1 MSQEELDEQ
10 FALASA
16 LVKTWPEWKQKI
28 LEISLSPTVA
38 VPRKPVDNSRAPD
51 EPPHQRDK

>member
-1 MSQEELDEQ
+1 MSQEELDKQ

-16 LVKTWPEWKQKI
+16 LVKSWPEWKQKI

-38 VPRKPVDNSRAPD
+38 VARKPVDNSRASN
-51 EPPHQRDK
+51 EPPPQQDR

>member
-1 MSQEELDEQ
+1 MSQEELDKQ

-16 LVKTWPEWKQKI
+16 LVKSWPEWKQRI

-38 VPRKPVDNSRAPD
+38 VARKPVDNSHAPD
-51 EPPHQRDK
+51 EPPPQRDK